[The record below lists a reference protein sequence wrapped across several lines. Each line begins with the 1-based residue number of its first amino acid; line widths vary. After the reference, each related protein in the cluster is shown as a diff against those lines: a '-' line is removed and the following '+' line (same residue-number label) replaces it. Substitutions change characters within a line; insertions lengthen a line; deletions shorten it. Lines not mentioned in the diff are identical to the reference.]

1 MQIYNAATLA
11 EAETDAA
18 ALRRVF
24 EQIEEAMS
32 SCRVYAM
39 THSEYGATFRLTKGA
54 LEDAQSEM
62 RPDLTALEDDIN
74 RHNGRPYRPLRSART
89 GVFNL

>member
-18 ALRRVF
+18 ALRLVF
-24 EQIEEAMS
+24 EQIDTAIS
-32 SCRVYAM
+32 SCRVYAK

-62 RPDLTALEDDIN
+62 RPDLAALEEDIN
-74 RHNGRPYRPLRSART
+74 RHNGRPCRPRSA
-89 GVFNL
+89 L